1 MPVSFNPV
9 LAAAIVLATS
19 AATALLIR
27 VLHPLLVRYALA
39 RPNARSSHT
48 IPTPQGGGIAI
59 VSVVVLIV
67 GLCWALDAPGFR
79 EPWSYNLVAALI
91 ALAVT
96 GALDDIR
103 PLPVLPR
110 LGLQIVVAVLLVQ
123 TLPVTSRIVPFVPE
137 WLQAVGLVLGLV
149 WFTNL
154 TNFMDGIDW
163 MTVVEVVPVA
173 TCLALLGALGIV
185 PELAMLMP
193 VLLALLGGM
202 IGFAPYNRH
211 VAKLFLGDV
220 GSLPLGALMGWL
232 LIILA
237 MAGFRVAALILGL
250 YYLADATI
258 TLGRRALNGERLSQ
272 AHRSHFYQRA
282 VAGGYTVPE
291 VTRDVF
297 LLNVVLG
304 LLAWQST
311 GLHRPAHQ
319 VVCLGAAIAATFF
332 VLRRFEVGRPVRQ
345 Q

>member
-1 MPVSFNPV
+1 MAGSFDPV

-48 IPTPQGGGIAI
+48 TPTPQGGGIA
-59 VSVVVLIV
+59 VVAMVVTVV
-67 GLCWALDAPGFR
+67 GLSWAIGVPGFHQ
-79 EPWSYNLVAALI
+79 PWLFHLVVALV

-110 LGLQIVVAVLLVQ
+110 LALQLAVGVLLVQ
-123 TLPVTSRIVPFVPE
+123 TLPVTTRLLPFVPE
-137 WLQAVGLVLGLV
+137 WMEAAGLVLGLV
-149 WFTNL
+149 WFINL

-173 TCLALLGALGIV
+173 VSLAFLGAFGVV
-185 PELAMLMP
+185 PELTMLMP

-220 GSLPLGALMGWL
+220 GSLPIGALMGWL
-232 LIILA
+232 LLVLA

-258 TLGRRALNGERLSQ
+258 TLARRFLNGERISQ

-297 LLNVVLG
+297 ALNVVLG
-304 LLAWQST
+304 VLAWVSA
-311 GLHRPAHQ
+311 GAHRPAHQ
-319 VVCLGAAIAATFF
+319 VLCLGAAIAATFF
-332 VLRRFEVGRPVRQ
+332 VLRRFEVGRPARQ
-345 Q
+345 F

>member
-1 MPVSFNPV
+1 MVGDFDPV
-9 LAAAIVLATS
+9 LAAAIVLVTS

-27 VLHPLLVRYALA
+27 VLHPVLVRYALA

-48 IPTPQGGGIAI
+48 TPTPQGGGIAVVAMI
-59 VSVVVLIV
+59 VVIV
-67 GLCWALDAPGFR
+67 GLCWLVDVPGFR
-79 EPWSYNLVAALI
+79 EPWSFHLIVALI

-110 LGLQIVVAVLLVQ
+110 LGLQIAVAVLLVQ
-123 TLPVTSRIVPFVPE
+123 TLPVTSRILPFIPE
-137 WLQAVGLVLGLV
+137 PVQAVGLVLGLV

-163 MTVVEVVPVA
+163 MTVVEVVPLA
-173 TCLALLGALGIV
+173 TCLALLGAFGIV

-193 VLLALLGGM
+193 ILLALLGGI

-220 GSLPLGALMGWL
+220 GSLPIGALMGWL
-232 LIILA
+232 LIVLA
-237 MAGFRVAALILGL
+237 MAGFRIAALILGL

-258 TLGRRALNGERLSQ
+258 TLVRRFVNGERVSE

-282 VAGGYTVPE
+282 VAGGFTVPE

-297 LLNVVLG
+297 ALNVVLCI
-304 LLAWQST
+304 LAWLSA
-311 GLHRPAHQ
+311 GAHRPAHH
-319 VVCLGAAIAATFF
+319 VLCLGAAIAATFF
-332 VLRRFEVGRPVRQ
+332 VLRRFEVGRPASQ
-345 Q
+345 S

>member
-1 MPVSFNPV
+1 MAGSFDPV

-48 IPTPQGGGIAI
+48 TPTPQGGGIA
-59 VSVVVLIV
+59 VVAMVV
-67 GLCWALDAPGFR
+67 TAAGLSWAFGVPGFHQ
-79 EPWSYNLVAALI
+79 PWLFHLVVALV

-110 LGLQIVVAVLLVQ
+110 LGLQLAVGVLLVQ
-123 TLPVTSRIVPFVPE
+123 TLPVTTRLLPFVPE
-137 WLQAVGLVLGLV
+137 WMEAVGLVLGLV
-149 WFTNL
+149 WFINL

-163 MTVVEVVPVA
+163 MTVVEVVPVV
-173 TCLALLGALGIV
+173 TCLALLGASGIV

-193 VLLALLGGM
+193 VMLALLGGM

-220 GSLPLGALMGWL
+220 GSLPIGALMGWL
-232 LIILA
+232 LLVLA

-258 TLGRRALNGERLSQ
+258 TLARRFRNGERISQ

-297 LLNVVLG
+297 ALNVVLG
-304 LLAWQST
+304 VLAWVSA
-311 GLHRPAHQ
+311 GAHRPAHQ
-319 VVCLGAAIAATFF
+319 VLCLGAAIAATFF
-332 VLRRFEVGRPVRQ
+332 VLRRFEVGRPARQ
-345 Q
+345 F

>member
-1 MPVSFNPV
+1 MPLKFDPV

-39 RPNARSSHT
+39 RPNARSSHSV
-48 IPTPQGGGIAI
+48 PTPQGGGIAI
-59 VSVVVLIV
+59 VAVVVMIV
-67 GLCWALDAPGFR
+67 GLCSVLDVPGFR
-79 EPWSYNLVAALI
+79 EAWSLHLVVALV
-91 ALAVT
+91 ALAVA

-110 LGLQIVVAVLLVQ
+110 LALQIAVAVLLVQ
-123 TLPVTSRIVPFVPE
+123 TLPVTSRIVPLIPE
-137 WLQAVGLVLGLV
+137 PVQAVCLVLGLV

-173 TCLALLGALGIV
+173 TCLALLGAFGIV

-220 GSLPLGALMGWL
+220 GSLPVGALMGWL
-232 LIILA
+232 LIVLA
-237 MAGFRVAALILGL
+237 MAGFRVAALILCL

-258 TLGRRALNGERLSQ
+258 TLARRFLNGERISE

-282 VAGGYTVPE
+282 VTGGYTVPE

-297 LLNVVLG
+297 MLNVVLCV
-304 LLAWQST
+304 LAWLSA
-311 GLHRPAHQ
+311 GAHRPAHQ
-319 VVCLGAAIAATFF
+319 VLCLGAAIAATFY
-332 VLRRFEVGRPVRQ
+332 VMRRFEVGRPARQ
-345 Q
+345 S